1 MCRATRWSR
10 TLALLLVACT
20 PDGGVQFDA
29 PMTGL
34 SGPAS
39 SEGGGTGETGEGT
52 GAGSG
57 LPPGTT
63 LPPPSTTTP
72 TSSPTG
78 EPTGEPTSAGDTD
91 GPSMGTLVPARSS
104 WRYLASA
111 SPPPADWAAPEF
123 DDSTWPEGQA
133 PLGEDG
139 DVATVLDPA
148 AAPVGVY
155 FRHRFTASPGADR
168 LMLYLRRGDGA
179 ALYLN
184 GVELLRSNMPDGAIA
199 ADTPAQDDLS
209 GNEVLRYL
217 RFAVP
222 SEALVAGENVIA
234 AALRRKTAGAPG
246 LGFDLQVDAIAL
258 ADLPTNELRAQ
269 WRTRRY
275 GGEYAPENVGAA
287 WIERDSGE
295 FVRTLTVWAEV
306 RGEHL
311 VRWRAS
317 SDGNKVDAMTGATRG
332 SHRTSEVAWDLKD
345 ALGQP
350 AAPGAYR
357 LMFEYTEAD
366 SNKGDPAGPRF
377 ELPFELGAGPTV
389 VPVPAD
395 AAYKD
400 VLVIAP

>member
-1 MCRATRWSR
+1 MATRR
-10 TLALLLVACT
+10 PDLKDMCGALLLAACT
-20 PDGGVQFDA
+20 PDGGVQFDT
-29 PMTGL
+29 PLTGL

-39 SEGGGTGETGEGT
+39 SDGGGTEATGEAT
-52 GAGSG
+52 GSGSG
-57 LPPGTT
+57 LPPSTT

-72 TSSPTG
+72 TTSATG
-78 EPTGEPTSAGDTD
+78 EPTATAGDTD
-91 GPSMGTLVPARSS
+91 AAPTMGTLVPARST

-111 SPPPADWAAPEF
+111 SPPAGDWAAPGF
-123 DDSTWPEGQA
+123 DDSAWPEGPA
-133 PLGEDG
+133 PIGEDG

-155 FRHRFTASPGADR
+155 VRHRFTAAPGADR

-179 ALYLN
+179 AVYLN
-184 GVELLRSNMPDGAIA
+184 GVELVRSNMPDVEIT

-217 RFAVP
+217 RFAAP
-222 SEALVAGENVIA
+222 TDALVDGENVIA
-234 AALRRKTAGAPG
+234 ATLRRKTPGQPG

-258 ADLPTNELRAQ
+258 ADLPTDELRAQ

-275 GGEYAPENVGAA
+275 GGEYAPENVGVA

-332 SHRTSEVAWDLKD
+332 SHRTSEVAWDLRD
-345 ALGQP
+345 ALGQL

-357 LMFEYTEAD
+357 LMFEYTEED
-366 SNKGDPAGPRF
+366 SNGGDPPGPRL
-377 ELPFELGAGPTV
+377 ELPFTLGAGPVV
-389 VPVPAD
+389 VPAPAD

-400 VLVIAP
+400 ILVIAP